1 VKVIES
7 LSQVY
12 GCQKVDGKKIEP
24 FDGGQLG
31 ILNFNNRILITHE
44 LLHDFLHNST
54 NQRATHKGWIRGK
67 FMTWLR
73 VHRGSKGATQIVLC
87 VCRVC
92 DMCLVPACA
101 TVCVYCMVCGVSCI
115 HLVSMYSILFDC
127 ARACK
132 RKERERKKIRMC
144 LCMYSRGEGG
154 L

>member
-1 VKVIES
+1 
-7 LSQVY
+7 
-12 GCQKVDGKKIEP
+12 VDGGKIEP

-73 VHRGSKGATQIVLC
+73 FYRGSKGATQIMLC

-101 TVCVYCMVCGVSCI
+101 TVCVCVVWFVESLYQPVQLCVCCMVCGVSCI

-132 RKERERKKIRMC
+132 RKEREREKK
-144 LCMYSRGEGG
+144 
-154 L
+154 